1 MRLASTHRLND
12 TKSWPVCFG
21 LVIWISATACGG
33 AEQEVLRR
41 FFRATMYEDTN
52 TVAALS
58 LVSFPG
64 GAVESWD
71 VVEVVPTTRE
81 PFKLSELRSRAE
93 TAKIERDAQFAV
105 FSDLRLA
112 NYPDLLWIE
121 ERLEENPDYP
131 FRGKLADLHAEYQ
144 SYRKE
149 RVVLELGLREIKKAM
164 EDEKRPARKSVMT
177 SDDIELFDGEVLT
190 REVLIDVK
198 TASEPEAV
206 YLFTLKKYELTNL
219 ENDFTPPS
227 RWIVV
232 SVKAAPDEFG
242 RHEGR
247 Q

>member
-1 MRLASTHRLND
+1 MRLASMRRLND
-12 TKSWPVCFG
+12 YESWPVCFG
-21 LVIWISATACGG
+21 LVIWIFATACGG

-81 PFKLSELRSRAE
+81 PFKLSELRRRAE
-93 TAKIERDAQFAV
+93 TAKIERDSQFAV

-112 NYPDLLWIE
+112 NYSDLLWIE

-131 FRGKLADLHAEYQ
+131 FRGKLADLNAEYQ

-149 RVVLELGLREIKKAM
+149 RVVLELALREIKKAM
-164 EDEKRPARKSVMT
+164 EDEQRPARKSVMT

-190 REVLIDVK
+190 REVVVDVE
-198 TASEPEAV
+198 TASDLVAAYV
-206 YLFTLKKYELTNL
+206 FTLRKYDLTNL
-219 ENDFTPPS
+219 QNDFTPPS
-227 RWIVV
+227 RWIIV
-232 SVKAAPDEFG
+232 SIQEQ
-242 RHEGR
+242 ET
-247 Q
+247 